1 MPALQRSEATVRA
14 RLLEVDGYTVDLDLT
29 GGPDRFVSTTEI
41 RFRCAEPGA
50 DSFVDVDPAVLRR
63 AVLNGK
69 PLDVAAL
76 DGNRLAL
83 PGLRAENE
91 LLVEAEM
98 RYSRT
103 GEGLH
108 RYTDPA
114 DGAVYVYATCGPDLA
129 AKVFACFDQP
139 DLKAPIT
146 LTATAPGE
154 WTVVGNGAQVRG
166 ADGRWE
172 FAPTKPIST
181 YLFTVV
187 GGPLHSVRGEHDGIP
202 LGLHARRSLAA
213 ELDREAP
220 ELFEVT
226 AASLDRLHELFDERY
241 PFGEYHQA
249 FVPEF
254 NWGAMEN
261 PGCVVF
267 RDEMLFR
274 SPATASERERRAMV
288 VCHEMAHMWFG
299 DLVTMRWWD
308 DLWLNESFAEM
319 LGYRIAAEATR
330 FTGAWTGFSV
340 QRKGW
345 GYDADQRGSTHP
357 VAGNGT
363 RSVAEAM
370 VNFDGISYAKGA
382 SALRQLVAWLG
393 DEAFFAGLNAY
404 FADHLYG
411 NAELPDFLAALSAS
425 SGRDVPGWA
434 DAWLRTSGVDT
445 LRAETER
452 AADGTLTALTVV
464 NEGSRPHLIEVGGYR
479 AEDGRLVPVGRVP
492 VELGPGRRA
501 AVPALVEAGA
511 TLVVPNDGDL
521 TWAKIRLDG
530 DSWRAVRES
539 LSTIEDDVT
548 RAVLW
553 EHARDLVRDAELDP
567 AAYLDL
573 MERHLPAETSDSIVE
588 TVLTFARTHVAGRY
602 LPAARRAEGLAAVSR
617 TARALLADGGRE
629 SESGRGIRL
638 AALRAAVESSGGE
651 EQLAELRGWLAGEGV
666 PDGLAVGPELRW
678 AGLARLAALGELDAD
693 EIAAQE
699 AREPGSEAEFG
710 AARALAAR
718 LGEEAKARAWD
729 LLFTPDAA
737 SNRILEAT
745 ARGFWASG
753 EPDRQNAY
761 ALRFFERITEAADRS
776 DTVTRLLGQ
785 TLYPVAQ
792 ATPEVVAAA
801 EAVLADPAL
810 TPALRR
816 NLADSTDDLRRTRAV
831 RGAFGGAL

>member
-29 GGPDRFVSTTEI
+29 RGPDRFVSTTEI
-41 RFRCAEPGA
+41 RFRCGEPGA
-50 DSFVDVDPAVLRR
+50 DSFVDVDPALLRR
-63 AVLNGK
+63 AVLNGQ
-69 PLDVAAL
+69 PLDPAAL

-83 PGLRAENE
+83 PGLRAENT

-139 DLKAPIT
+139 DLKAPFT
-146 LTATAPGE
+146 LTATAPAD
-154 WTVVGNGAQVRG
+154 WTLVGNGAKVRG
-166 ADGRWE
+166 EDGSWE

-187 GGPLHSVRGEHDGIP
+187 GGPLYSVHAEHDGIP

-226 AASLDRLHELFDERY
+226 AASLDRLHQLFDERY

-274 SPATASERERRAMV
+274 SPATEAEHERRAMV

-319 LGYRIAAEATR
+319 LGYRVAAEATR
-330 FTGAWTGFSV
+330 FTGAWTGFSAE
-340 QRKGW
+340 RKGW
-345 GYDADQRGSTHP
+345 GYDADQRASTHP

-393 DEAFFAGLNAY
+393 DAAFFAGLNAY

-411 NAELPDFLAALSAS
+411 NAELADFLAALSAS
-425 SGRDVPGWA
+425 SGRDVHAWA
-434 DAWLRTSGVDT
+434 DDWLRTSGVDT

-464 NEGSRPHLIEVGGYR
+464 NEGSRPHLVEIGGYR
-479 AEDGRLVPVGRVP
+479 GEHGRLVPVGRVP
-492 VELGPGRRA
+492 VEIGPGRRV

-521 TWAKIRLDG
+521 TWAKIRLDP
-530 DSWRAVRES
+530 DSWRAVEES
-539 LSTIEDDVT
+539 LSTVEDEVT

-553 EHARDLVRDAELDP
+553 EHARDLVRDAELSP
-567 AAYLDL
+567 AAYLGL
-573 MERHLPAETSDSIVE
+573 VERHLPAETSDNIVE
-588 TVLTFARTHVAGRY
+588 RVLAFARTHVVGHY
-602 LPAARRAEGLAAVSR
+602 LPPARRADALAAVSR
-617 TARALLADGGRE
+617 TARALLAGDGGH
-629 SESGRGIRL
+629 GLRL

-651 EQLAELRGWLAGEGV
+651 QQLTELRGWLAGKDL
-666 PDGLAVGPELRW
+666 PDGLTVGPELRW
-678 AGLARLAALGELDAD
+678 AGLARLAALGELDEDA
-693 EIAAQE
+693 IAAE
-699 AREPGSEAEFG
+699 AAREPGSEAEFG

-718 LGEEAKARAWD
+718 PGETAKARAWEI
-729 LLFTPDAA
+729 LFESSDTT
-737 SNRILEAT
+737 SNRVLEAT
-745 ARGFWASG
+745 ALGFWASG
-753 EPDRQNAY
+753 DPERQHAY
-761 ALRFFERITEAADRS
+761 ALRFFERITGAADRG
-776 DTVTRLLGQ
+776 DVVARLLGR
-785 TLYPVAQ
+785 TLFPDAQ

-801 EAVLADPAL
+801 EAVLADPGL

-816 NLADSTDDLRRTRAV
+816 NLSDSTDDLRRARAV
-831 RGAFGGAL
+831 RGAF

>member
-29 GGPDRFVSTTEI
+29 HGPDRFVSTTAI
-41 RFRCAEPGA
+41 RFRCGEPGA
-50 DSFVDVDPAVLRR
+50 DSFVDVDPALLRR
-63 AVLNGK
+63 AVLNGQ
-69 PLDVAAL
+69 PLDPAAL

-98 RYSRT
+98 HYSRT

-139 DLKAPIT
+139 DLKAPFT
-146 LTATAPGE
+146 LTATAPAD
-154 WTVVGNGAQVRG
+154 WTLVGNGAKVRG
-166 ADGRWE
+166 ENGSWE

-187 GGPLHSVRGEHDGIP
+187 GGPLHSVHGEHDGIP

-226 AASLDRLHELFDERY
+226 AASLDRLHQLFDERY

-274 SPATASERERRAMV
+274 SPATESEHERRAMV

-319 LGYRIAAEATR
+319 LGYRVAAEATR
-330 FTGAWTGFSV
+330 FTGAWTGFSA

-345 GYDADQRGSTHP
+345 GYDADQRASTHP

-393 DEAFFAGLNAY
+393 DEAFFTGLNAY

-425 SGRDVPGWA
+425 SGRDVPAWA

-464 NEGSRPHLIEVGGYR
+464 NEGSRPHLVEIGGYR
-479 AEDGRLVPVGRVP
+479 SEHGRLVPVGRVP
-492 VELGPGRRA
+492 VEIGPGRRV

-521 TWAKIRLDG
+521 TWAKIRLDP
-530 DSWRAVRES
+530 DSWRAVEES
-539 LSTIEDDVT
+539 LSTVADEIT

-553 EHARDLVRDAELDP
+553 EHARDLVRDAELSP
-567 AAYLDL
+567 AAYLGL
-573 MERHLPAETSDSIVE
+573 VERHLPAETSDAIVE
-588 TVLTFARTHVAGRY
+588 RVLAFARTHVVGHY
-602 LPAARRAEGLAAVSR
+602 LPPERRPEALAAVSR
-617 TARALLADGGRE
+617 TARALLAGDGGH
-629 SESGRGIRL
+629 GLRL
-638 AALRAAVESSGGE
+638 TALRAAVESSGGE
-651 EQLAELRGWLAGEGV
+651 EQLAELRCWLAGKEL
-666 PDGLAVGPELRW
+666 PDGLTVGPELRW
-678 AGLARLAALGELDAD
+678 TALARLAALGELDEDA
-693 EIAAQE
+693 IAAE
-699 AREPGSEAEFG
+699 VAREPGSEAEFG

-718 LGEEAKARAWD
+718 PGETAKARAWE
-729 LLFTPDAA
+729 LLFDSSGTT
-737 SNRILEAT
+737 SNRVLEAT

-753 EPDRQNAY
+753 DPDLQHAY
-761 ALRFFERITEAADRS
+761 ALRFFERIAGVADRG
-776 DTVTRLLGQ
+776 DIVARLLGQ
-785 TLYPVAQ
+785 TLFPDAQ

-801 EAVLADPAL
+801 EAVLADPGL
-810 TPALRR
+810 TPSLRR
-816 NLADSTDDLRRTRAV
+816 NLADSTDDLRRARAV
-831 RGAFGGAL
+831 RGAF

>member
-14 RLLEVDGYTVDLDLT
+14 RLLEVRGYTVDLDLT
-29 GGPDRFVSTTEI
+29 RGAEQFGSTTVI
-41 RFRCAEPGA
+41 RFGCAEPGS
-50 DSFVDVDPAVLRR
+50 DSFVDLEPAVLHR
-63 AVLNGK
+63 AVLNGQA
-69 PLDVAAL
+69 LDVSAL

-91 LLVEAEM
+91 LVVEAEM

-114 DGAVYVYATCGPDLA
+114 DDAVYLYATCGPDLA

-146 LTATAPGE
+146 LTATAPPE
-154 WTVVGNGAQVRG
+154 WTLVSNGARVKSEG
-166 ADGRWE
+166 GHWE
-172 FAPTKPIST
+172 FAATKPISS

-187 GGPLHSVRGEHDGIP
+187 AGPLHSVFAEHDGIP

-213 ELDREAP
+213 ELDREAA

-226 AASLDRLHELFDERY
+226 AASLDRLHQFFDERY

-274 SPATASERERRAMV
+274 DPATAAERERRAMV

-330 FTGAWTGFSV
+330 FTGSWTGFSV

-382 SALRQLVAWLG
+382 SVLRQLVAWLG

-411 NAELPDFLAALSAS
+411 NAELPDFLAALAAS
-425 SGRDVPGWA
+425 SGRDVHAWA

-445 LRAETER
+445 LRAEAER

-464 NEGSRPHLIEVGGYR
+464 NEGERPHLVRIGGYR
-479 AEDGRLVPVGRVP
+479 FVDGRAVPVAVAA
-492 VELGPGRRA
+492 VEIGPGRRV
-501 AVPALVEAGA
+501 AVPEPVEAGA
-511 TLVVPNDGDL
+511 ELIVPNDGDL
-521 TWAKIRLDG
+521 SWAKIRLDAH
-530 DSWRAVRES
+530 SWRLVTES
-539 LSTIEDDVT
+539 LSAVEDDVT

-567 AAYLDL
+567 VEYLAL
-573 MERHLPAETSDSIVE
+573 MERHLPAERCDVIVE
-588 TVLTFARTHVAGRY
+588 TVLGFARTHVAGRH
-602 LPAARRAEGLAAVSR
+602 LTGARRTAGLAAVSR
-617 TARALLADGGRE
+617 TARALLATGS
-629 SESGRGIRL
+629 SEGIRL
-638 AALRAAVESSGGE
+638 AALRTAVESSGGP
-651 EQLAELRGWLAGEGV
+651 EQLAELRGWLAGERV
-666 PDGLAVGPELRW
+666 PAGLAVGPELRW
-678 AGLARLAALGELDAD
+678 AGLARLAALGELDEAA
-693 EIAAQE
+693 IAAE
-699 AREPGSEAEFG
+699 LAREPGTEAEFG
-710 AARALAAR
+710 AARCRAALPDA
-718 LGEEAKARAWD
+718 EAKAEAWQR
-729 LLFTPDAA
+729 LFDTDTAL
-737 SNRILEAT
+737 SNRLLEAT
-745 ARGFWASG
+745 ARGFWTSG
-753 EPDRQNAY
+753 DEAEQARY
-761 ALRFFERITEAADRS
+761 ALRYFERIGEAAERGDI
-776 DTVTRLLGQ
+776 VARLLG
-785 TLYPVAQ
+785 TVLYPVAQ
-792 ATPEVVAAA
+792 ATSEAVAAA
-801 EAVLADPAL
+801 EAALADPGL
-810 TPALRR
+810 SPALRR
-816 NLADSTDDLRRTRAV
+816 NLADATDDLRRTRAV
-831 RGAFGGAL
+831 RAAFDGS

>member
-14 RLLEVDGYTVDLDLT
+14 RLLEVDGYRLDLDLT
-29 GGPDRFVSTTEI
+29 VGPDRFVSTTVI
-41 RFRCAEPGA
+41 RFRCGEPGA

-69 PLDVAAL
+69 PLDPAAL

-114 DGAVYVYATCGPDLA
+114 DGGVYVYATCGPDLA

-146 LTATAPGE
+146 LAVTAPAD
-154 WTVVGNGAQVRG
+154 WTVVGNGAKVRG
-166 ADGRWE
+166 EDGSWE

-187 GGPLHSVRGEHDGIP
+187 GGPLHSVHGEHDGIP

-213 ELDREAP
+213 ELDREAA

-226 AASLDRLHELFDERY
+226 AASLDRLHQLFDERY

-274 SPATASERERRAMV
+274 SPATDAERERRAMV

-330 FTGAWTGFSV
+330 FTGTWTGFSV

-479 AEDGRLVPVGRVP
+479 VEDGRLVPVGRVP
-492 VELGPGRRA
+492 VELGPGRRV

-521 TWAKIRLDG
+521 TWAKIRLDA
-530 DSWRAVRES
+530 DSWRIVDES
-539 LSTIEDDVT
+539 LSTLADDVT

-567 AAYLDL
+567 AGYLGL

-588 TVLTFARTHVAGRY
+588 TVLTFARLHVAGRY

-617 TARALLADGGRE
+617 TARALLAGG
-629 SESGRGIRL
+629 GGDGIRL
-638 AALRAAVESSGGE
+638 VALRAAVESSGGE
-651 EQLAELRGWLAGEGV
+651 DQLAELRGWLTGEGV
-666 PDGLAVGPELRW
+666 PDGLTVGPELRW
-678 AGLARLAALGELDAD
+678 AGLTRLAALGEIDAD
-693 EIAAQE
+693 RIAAEE

-718 LGEEAKARAWD
+718 PGEAAKARAWD
-729 LLFTPDAA
+729 LLFTPDAT

-753 EPDRQNAY
+753 DPDRQNAY

-785 TLYPVAQ
+785 VLFPVAQ

-801 EAVLADPAL
+801 EAVLADPVL

-816 NLADSTDDLRRTRAV
+816 NLADSTDDLRRTRAIQ
-831 RGAFGGAL
+831 GTFG

>member
-1 MPALQRSEATVRA
+1 MPALQRAEATVRA
-14 RLLEVDGYTVDLDLT
+14 RLLEVHGYTVDLDLT
-29 GGPDRFVSTTEI
+29 RGPDRFGSTAVI
-41 RFRCAEPGA
+41 RFGCTEPGS
-50 DSFVDVDPAVLRR
+50 DTFVDLEPATLHR
-63 AVLNGK
+63 AVLNGQ

-91 LLVEAEM
+91 LLIEAEM

-114 DGAVYVYATCGPDLA
+114 DDAVYLYATCGPDLA

-146 LTATAPGE
+146 LTATAPDE
-154 WTVVGNGAQVRG
+154 WTLVSNGAPVKSEG
-166 ADGRWE
+166 GHWE
-172 FAPTKPIST
+172 FAATKPIST

-187 GGPLHSVRGEHDGIP
+187 AGPLHSVYGEHDGIP

-226 AASLDRLHELFDERY
+226 AASFDRLHELFDERY

-274 SPATASERERRAMV
+274 SPATFSEHERRAMV
-288 VCHEMAHMWFG
+288 ICHEMAHMWFG

-319 LGYRIAAEATR
+319 LGYRIAAESTR
-330 FTGAWTGFSV
+330 FTGTWTGFSV

-345 GYDADQRGSTHP
+345 GYDADQRASTHP

-411 NAELPDFLAALSAS
+411 NAELPDFLAALAAA
-425 SGRDVPGWA
+425 SGRDVHGWA
-434 DAWLRTSGVDT
+434 ESWLRTSGVDT
-445 LRAETER
+445 LRAEAER
-452 AADGTLTALTVV
+452 ADDGTLTALTVV
-464 NEGSRPHLIEVGGYR
+464 NEGERPHLIEVGGYR
-479 AEDGRLVPVGRVP
+479 VEDGRVVPVGRVA
-492 VELGPGRRA
+492 VELGPGRRV

-511 TLVVPNDGDL
+511 QLIVPNDSDL
-521 TWAKIRLDG
+521 TWAKIRLDAH
-530 DSWRAVRES
+530 SWQLVTETLSAV
-539 LSTIEDDVT
+539 EDDVT

-553 EHARDLVRDAELDP
+553 AQARDLVRDAELDP
-567 AAYLDL
+567 AVYLDL
-573 MERHLPAETSDSIVE
+573 MERHLPAETADAIVE
-588 TVLTFARTHVAGRY
+588 AVLTFAHVHVVGRY
-602 LPAARRAEGLAAVSR
+602 LTGDRRAAGSAAISR
-617 TARALLADGGRE
+617 TARALLAGDGGQ
-629 SESGRGIRL
+629 GIRL

-651 EQLAELRGWLAGEGV
+651 EQLAELRGWLNGEDVPAG
-666 PDGLAVGPELRW
+666 LLVGPELRW
-678 AGLARLAALGELDAD
+678 AGLARLASLGELD
-693 EIAAQE
+693 EHRIAAE
-699 AREPGSEAEFG
+699 LAREPGTEAEFG
-710 AARALAAR
+710 AARCRAALPDA
-718 LGEEAKARAWD
+718 EAKARAWRD
-729 LLFTPDAA
+729 LFTPDAM
-737 SNRILEAT
+737 SNRLLEAT

-753 EPDRQNAY
+753 DDTAKSAY
-761 ALRFFERITEAADRS
+761 ALRYFERIGEAAHRGDIIARQ
-776 DTVTRLLGQ
+776 LGE

-792 ATPEVVAAA
+792 AASEVLTAA
-801 EAVLADPAL
+801 EQALADQEL
-810 TPALRR
+810 TPSLRR
-816 NLADSTDDLRRTRAV
+816 NLADCTDDLRRTRAV
-831 RGAFGGAL
+831 RAAFE

>member
-1 MPALQRSEATVRA
+1 MPALQRAEATVRA
-14 RLLEVDGYTVDLDLT
+14 RLLEVRGYTVHLDLT
-29 GGPDRFVSTTEI
+29 RGPERFGSTTVI
-41 RFRCAEPGA
+41 RFGCAEPGS
-50 DSFVDVDPAVLRR
+50 DSFVDLEPAALHR
-63 AVLNGK
+63 AVLNGQ
-69 PLDVAAL
+69 PLDVTAL

-91 LLVEAEM
+91 LLIDAEM

-114 DGAVYVYATCGPDLA
+114 DDAVYLYATCGPDLA

-146 LTATAPGE
+146 LTATAPDD
-154 WTVVGNGAQVRG
+154 WTLVSNGAPVKS
-166 ADGRWE
+166 DGGQWE
-172 FAPTKPIST
+172 FVATKPIST

-187 GGPLHSVRGEHDGIP
+187 AGPLHSVYGEHDGIP

-226 AASLDRLHELFDERY
+226 AASFDRLHELFDERY

-274 SPATASERERRAMV
+274 SPATEAEHERRAMV

-319 LGYRIAAEATR
+319 LGYRIAAESTR
-330 FTGAWTGFSV
+330 FTGTWTGFSV

-345 GYDADQRGSTHP
+345 GYDADQRASTHP

-411 NAELPDFLAALSAS
+411 NAELPDFLAALAAA
-425 SGRDVPGWA
+425 SGRDVHGWA
-434 DAWLRTSGVDT
+434 ESWLRTSGVDT

-452 AADGTLTALTVV
+452 AADGALTALTVV
-464 NEGSRPHLIEVGGYR
+464 NEGERPHLIQVGGYR
-479 AEDGRLVPVGRVP
+479 IEGGRVVP
-492 VELGPGRRA
+492 AGRVAVELGPGRRVV
-501 AVPALVEAGA
+501 VPALVEAGA
-511 TLVVPNDGDL
+511 QLVVPNDGDL
-521 TWAKIRLDG
+521 TWAKIRLDAH
-530 DSWRAVRES
+530 SWQLVTES
-539 LSTIEDDVT
+539 LSAVEDDVT

-553 EHARDLVRDAELDP
+553 AHARDLVRDAELDP
-567 AAYLDL
+567 AAYLGL
-573 MERHLPAETSDSIVE
+573 MERHLPAENVDSIVE
-588 TVLTFARTHVAGRY
+588 AVLTFAHVHIVGRH
-602 LPAARRAEGLAAVSR
+602 LTGARRTEGLAAISR
-617 TARALLADGGRE
+617 TARALLAGD
-629 SESGRGIRL
+629 SSDGIRL
-638 AALRAAVESSGGE
+638 AALRAAVETSGGE
-651 EQLAELRGWLAGEGV
+651 PQLAELRGWLTGESV
-666 PDGLAVGPELRW
+666 PAGLAIGPELRW
-678 AGLARLAALGELDAD
+678 AGLARLASLGELD
-693 EIAAQE
+693 EPQIAAE
-699 AREPGSEAEFG
+699 LAREPGTEAEFG
-710 AARALAAR
+710 AARCRAALPGSATKAA
-718 LGEEAKARAWD
+718 AWQD
-729 LLFTPDAA
+729 LFTPDAM
-737 SNRILEAT
+737 SNRVLEAT
-745 ARGFWASG
+745 ARGFWTSG
-753 EPDRQNAY
+753 SDDEMGAY
-761 ALRFFERITEAADRS
+761 ALRYFERIGEAARRGDIVS
-776 DTVTRLLGQ
+776 RLLGE
-785 TLYPVAQ
+785 TLYPVAH
-792 ATPEVVAAA
+792 ATPEVLSAA
-801 EAVLADPAL
+801 EQALAAPEL
-810 TPALRR
+810 TPSLRR
-816 NLADSTDDLRRTRAV
+816 NLADCTDDLRRTRAV
-831 RGAFGGAL
+831 RAAFE

>member
-29 GGPDRFVSTTEI
+29 RGPDRFVSTTEI
-41 RFRCAEPGA
+41 RFRCGEPGA
-50 DSFVDVDPAVLRR
+50 DSFVDVDPALLRR
-63 AVLNGK
+63 AVLNGQ
-69 PLDVAAL
+69 PLDPAAL

-83 PGLRAENE
+83 PGLRAENT

-114 DGAVYVYATCGPDLA
+114 DGAVYAYATCGPDLA

-139 DLKAPIT
+139 DLKAPFT
-146 LTATAPGE
+146 LTATAPAD
-154 WTVVGNGAQVRG
+154 WTLVGNGAKVRG
-166 ADGRWE
+166 EDGRWE

-187 GGPLHSVRGEHDGIP
+187 GGPLHSVHAEHDGIP

-226 AASLDRLHELFDERY
+226 AASLDRLHQLFDERY

-274 SPATASERERRAMV
+274 SPATEAEHERRAMV

-319 LGYRIAAEATR
+319 LGYRVAAEATR
-330 FTGAWTGFSV
+330 FTGAWTGFSAE
-340 QRKGW
+340 RKGW
-345 GYDADQRGSTHP
+345 GYDADQRASTHP

-425 SGRDVPGWA
+425 SGRDVHAWA
-434 DAWLRTSGVDT
+434 DDWLRTSGVDT
-445 LRAETER
+445 LRAETGR

-464 NEGSRPHLIEVGGYR
+464 NEGSRPHLVEIGGYR
-479 AEDGRLVPVGRVP
+479 SEHGRLVPVGRVP
-492 VELGPGRRA
+492 VEIGPGRRV

-521 TWAKIRLDG
+521 TWAKIRLDP
-530 DSWRAVRES
+530 DSWRAVEES
-539 LSTIEDDVT
+539 LSTVADEVT

-553 EHARDLVRDAELDP
+553 EHARDLVRDAELSP
-567 AAYLDL
+567 AAYLGL
-573 MERHLPAETSDSIVE
+573 VERHLPAETSDNIVE
-588 TVLTFARTHVAGRY
+588 RVLAFARTHVVGHY
-602 LPAARRAEGLAAVSR
+602 LPPARRADALAVVSR
-617 TARALLADGGRE
+617 TARALLAGG
-629 SESGRGIRL
+629 GGHGLRL

-651 EQLAELRGWLAGEGV
+651 HQLAELRSWLAGKEL
-666 PDGLAVGPELRW
+666 PDGLTVGPELRW
-678 AGLARLAALGELDAD
+678 AGLARLAALGELDEDA
-693 EIAAQE
+693 IAAE
-699 AREPGSEAEFG
+699 AAREPGSEAEFG

-718 LGEEAKARAWD
+718 PGEEAKARAWEI
-729 LLFTPDAA
+729 LFDSAGTA
-737 SNRILEAT
+737 SNRVLEAT

-753 EPDRQNAY
+753 DPERQHAY
-761 ALRFFERITEAADRS
+761 ALRFFAEVTGAADRS
-776 DTVTRLLGQ
+776 DIVTRLLGR
-785 TLYPVAQ
+785 TLFPDAQ

-801 EAVLADPAL
+801 EAALADPGL

-816 NLADSTDDLRRTRAV
+816 NLSDSTDDLRRARAV
-831 RGAFGGAL
+831 RGAF

>member
-14 RLLEVDGYTVDLDLT
+14 RLLEVRGYTVDLDLT
-29 GGPDRFVSTTEI
+29 RGPDRFGSTTLI
-41 RFRCAEPGA
+41 RFGCAEPGA
-50 DSFVDVDPAVLRR
+50 DSFVDLEPETLRR
-63 AVLNGK
+63 AVLNGQ
-69 PLDVAAL
+69 PLDVSAL

-114 DGAVYVYATCGPDLA
+114 DDAVYLYATCGPDLA

-146 LTATAPGE
+146 LTATAPE
-154 WTVVGNGAQVRG
+154 DWTLVSNGTRVKS
-166 ADGRWE
+166 DGGHWE
-172 FAPTKPIST
+172 FAATKPIST

-187 GGPLHSVRGEHDGIP
+187 AGPLHSVFAEHDGIP

-226 AASLDRLHELFDERY
+226 RASLDRLHELFDERY
-241 PFGEYHQA
+241 PFGDYHQA

-274 SPATASERERRAMV
+274 SAATEAERERRAMV

-319 LGYRIAAEATR
+319 LGYRIAAESTR
-330 FTGAWTGFSV
+330 FTGTWTGFSV

-382 SALRQLVAWLG
+382 SVLRQLVAWLG
-393 DEAFFAGLNAY
+393 DDAFFAGLNAY

-411 NAELPDFLAALSAS
+411 NAELADFLGALATS
-425 SGRDVPGWA
+425 SGRDVHSWA

-445 LRAETER
+445 LRAEAER
-452 AADGTLTALTVV
+452 DADGTLTALTVV
-464 NEGSRPHLIEVGGYR
+464 NEGERPHLARIGGYR
-479 AEDGRLVPVGRVP
+479 TVDGRAVPVAAAE
-492 VELGPGRRA
+492 VEIGPGRRV
-501 AVPALVEAGA
+501 AVPALVAAGA
-511 TLVVPNDGDL
+511 QWAVPNDGDL
-521 TWAKIRLDG
+521 AWAKIRLDA
-530 DSWRAVRES
+530 DSWRAVTES
-539 LSTIEDDVT
+539 LSSVQDDVT

-567 AAYLDL
+567 AGYLAL
-573 MERHLPAETSDSIVE
+573 MERHLPAERCDVIVE
-588 TVLTFARTHVAGRY
+588 TVLGFARTHVVGRH
-602 LPAARRAEGLAAVSR
+602 LTGAARTAGLAAVSR
-617 TARALLADGGRE
+617 TARALLADGG
-629 SESGRGIRL
+629 SQGIRL
-638 AALRAAVESSGGE
+638 AAFRAAVESSGGD
-651 EQLAELRGWLAGEGV
+651 EQLAELNGWLAGEGL
-666 PDGLAVGPELRW
+666 PAGLSLGAELRW
-678 AGLARLAALGELDAD
+678 AGLARLAALGALDEDA
-693 EIAAQE
+693 IAAE
-699 AREPGSEAEFG
+699 LALAPGTEAEYG
-710 AARALAAR
+710 AARCRAALPAD
-718 LGEEAKARAWD
+718 EAKAAAWH
-729 LLFTPDAA
+729 LLFTPDAV
-737 SNRILEAT
+737 SNRLLEAT

-753 EPDRQNAY
+753 DPAGRARY
-761 ALRFFERITEAADRS
+761 ALRFFERIGEAAERGDIIAQ
-776 DTVTRLLGQ
+776 LLGQ
-785 TLYPVAQ
+785 ALYPVDQ
-792 ATPEVVAAA
+792 ATPEVIAAA
-801 EAVLADPAL
+801 ETALADPAL
-810 TPALRR
+810 SPALRR

-831 RGAFGGAL
+831 RAAFGG

>member
-14 RLLEVDGYTVDLDLT
+14 RLLEVRGYAVDLDLT
-29 GGPDRFVSTTEI
+29 GGPERFGSTTVI
-41 RFRCAEPGA
+41 RFGCAEPGV

-63 AVLNGK
+63 AVLNGR

-146 LTATAPGE
+146 LRATAPAE
-154 WTVVGNGAQVRG
+154 WTLVGNGARTSAEG
-166 ADGRWE
+166 GRWE

-187 GGPLHSVRGEHDGIP
+187 GGPLHSVHGEHDGIP

-213 ELDREAP
+213 ELDREAA

-267 RDEMLFR
+267 RDELLFR

-330 FTGAWTGFSV
+330 FTGTWTGFSV

-345 GYDADQRGSTHP
+345 GYDADQRASTHP

-393 DEAFFAGLNAY
+393 DDAFFAGLNAY

-425 SGRDVPGWA
+425 SGRDVHGWA

-464 NEGSRPHLIEVGGYR
+464 NEGGRPHLIEVGGYR
-479 AEDGRLVPVGRVP
+479 VEDGRVVPVGRVP
-492 VELGPGRRA
+492 VELGPGRRV

-521 TWAKIRLDG
+521 TWAKIRLDA
-530 DSWRAVRES
+530 DSWWAVRES
-539 LSTIEDDVT
+539 LSAIADDVT

-567 AAYLDL
+567 AEYLDL

-588 TVLTFARTHVAGRY
+588 AVLAFARTHVAGRY
-602 LPAARRAEGLAAVSR
+602 LPPARRAEGLAAVSR
-617 TARALLADGGRE
+617 AARALLAGDG
-629 SESGRGIRL
+629 SQGIRL
-638 AALRAAVESSGGE
+638 AALRAAVESSGGDD
-651 EQLAELRGWLAGEGV
+651 QLAELRGWLAGDGV
-666 PDGLAVGPELRW
+666 PDGLSVGPELRW
-678 AGLARLAALGELDAD
+678 SGLARLAALGALDEDA
-693 EIAAQE
+693 IAAE
-699 AREPGSEAEFG
+699 TAREPGSEAEFG
-710 AARALAAR
+710 AARARAAR
-718 LGEEAKARAWD
+718 PEEAAKARAWE

-753 EPDRQNAY
+753 DPDRQHAY
-761 ALRFFERITEAADRS
+761 ALRFFERITEAADRT
-776 DTVTRLLGQ
+776 DTVARLLGQ
-785 TLYPVAQ
+785 ALFPVAE
-792 ATPEVVAAA
+792 AAPDVVAAA

-816 NLADSTDDLRRTRAV
+816 NLSDATDDLRRTRAV
-831 RGAFGGAL
+831 RAAFRTA

>member
-1 MPALQRSEATVRA
+1 MPALQRAEATVRA
-14 RLLEVDGYTVDLDLT
+14 RLLAVHGYTVDLDLT
-29 GGPDRFVSTTEI
+29 RGPDRFGSTTVI
-41 RFRCAEPGA
+41 RFGCAEPGS
-50 DSFVDVDPAVLRR
+50 DSFLDLEPAALHR
-63 AVLNGK
+63 AVLNGQ

-91 LLVEAEM
+91 LLIEAEM

-114 DGAVYVYATCGPDLA
+114 DDAVYLYATCGPDLA

-146 LTATAPGE
+146 LTATAPEE
-154 WTVVGNGAQVRG
+154 WTLVANGAPVKS
-166 ADGRWE
+166 DGGHWE
-172 FAPTKPIST
+172 FAATKPIST

-187 GGPLHSVRGEHDGIP
+187 AGPLHSVYGEHDGIP

-226 AASLDRLHELFDERY
+226 AASFDRLHELFDERY

-274 SPATASERERRAMV
+274 SPATDVEHERRAMV
-288 VCHEMAHMWFG
+288 ICHEMAHMWFG

-319 LGYRIAAEATR
+319 LGYRIAADSTR

-345 GYDADQRGSTHP
+345 GYDADQRSSTHP

-382 SALRQLVAWLG
+382 SVLRQLVAWLG
-393 DEAFFAGLNAY
+393 DEAFFTGLNAY

-411 NAELPDFLAALSAS
+411 NAELPDFLAALATA
-425 SGRDVPGWA
+425 SGRDVHGWA
-434 DAWLRTSGVDT
+434 ESWLRTSGVDT

-464 NEGSRPHLIEVGGYR
+464 NEGERPHLIEVGGYR
-479 AEDGRLVPVGRVP
+479 VEDGRVVPVGRAA
-492 VELGPGRRA
+492 VEIGPGRRV

-511 TLVVPNDGDL
+511 QLVVPNDGDL
-521 TWAKIRLDG
+521 SWAKIRLDAH
-530 DSWRAVRES
+530 SWQLVTES
-539 LSTIEDDVT
+539 LSAVEDDVT

-553 EHARDLVRDAELDP
+553 AHARDLVRDAELDP
-567 AAYLDL
+567 AAYLGL
-573 MERHLPAETSDSIVE
+573 MERHLPAESANAVVE
-588 TVLTFARTHVAGRY
+588 AVLTFAHVHVVGRQLTGERRT
-602 LPAARRAEGLAAVSR
+602 EGLATLSR
-617 TARALLADGGRE
+617 TARALLTGGA
-629 SESGRGIRL
+629 GDGIRL
-638 AALRAAVESSGGE
+638 AALRVAVESSGGE
-651 EQLAELRGWLAGEGV
+651 QQLAELRGWLAGDGV
-666 PDGLAVGPELRW
+666 PAGLEIGPELRW
-678 AGLARLAALGELDAD
+678 AGLARLAALGELGED
-693 EIAAQE
+693 EIAAELARDPGTE
-699 AREPGSEAEFG
+699 ADFG
-710 AARALAAR
+710 AARCRAAR
-718 LGEEAKARAWD
+718 PGSAAKAAAWQE
-729 LLFTPDAA
+729 LFTPDSM
-737 SNRILEAT
+737 SNRLLEAT
-745 ARGFWASG
+745 ARGFWDSG
-753 EPDRQNAY
+753 DPAEQAAY
-761 ALRFFERITEAADRS
+761 ALRYFERVGEAAQRGDI
-776 DTVTRLLGQ
+776 VARLLGG
-785 TLYPVAQ
+785 TLFPADQ
-792 ATPEVVAAA
+792 ATAEVVAAA
-801 EAVLADPAL
+801 ENALADPEL
-810 TPALRR
+810 TPSLRR
-816 NLADSTDDLRRTRAV
+816 NLADCADDLRRTRAIRV
-831 RGAFGGAL
+831 AFE

>member
-14 RLLEVDGYTVDLDLT
+14 RLLEVRGYTVDLDLT
-29 GGPDRFVSTTEI
+29 GGPERFGSTTVI
-41 RFRCAEPGA
+41 RFGCTEPGA
-50 DSFVDVDPAVLRR
+50 DSFVDVEPAVLRR
-63 AVLNGK
+63 AVLNGQ
-69 PLDVAAL
+69 PLDTTAL

-83 PGLRAENE
+83 PALRAENE

-114 DGAVYVYATCGPDLA
+114 DGEVYVYATCGPDLA

-139 DLKAPIT
+139 DLKAPFT
-146 LTATAPGE
+146 LTATAPEG
-154 WTVVGNGAQVRG
+154 WTLVGNGAKVRG
-166 ADGRWE
+166 EKGSWE

-226 AASLDRLHELFDERY
+226 AASLDRLHQLFDERY

-274 SPATASERERRAMV
+274 SPATASDHETRAMV

-319 LGYRIAAEATR
+319 LGYRIAVEATR
-330 FTGAWTGFSV
+330 FTGAWTAFSA

-393 DEAFFAGLNAY
+393 DDAFFAGLNAY

-479 AEDGRLVPVGRVP
+479 VEDGRVVPAGRVP
-492 VELGPGRRA
+492 VELGPGRRV

-521 TWAKIRLDG
+521 TWAKIRLDA
-530 DSWRAVRES
+530 DSWRAVAQS
-539 LSTIEDDVT
+539 LSAIEDDVT

-602 LPAARRAEGLAAVSR
+602 LPPARRAEGLAAVSR
-617 TARALLADGGRE
+617 TARALLAGDG
-629 SESGRGIRL
+629 SHGIRL
-638 AALRAAVESSGGE
+638 AALRAAVESSGGDD
-651 EQLAELRGWLAGEGV
+651 QLAELQGWLADDAAPGAL
-666 PDGLAVGPELRW
+666 PVGPELRW
-678 AGLARLAALGELDAD
+678 AGLARLAALGRLDEDA
-693 EIAAQE
+693 IAAE
-699 AREPGSEAEFG
+699 AAREPGSEAEFG
-710 AARALAAR
+710 AARARAAR
-718 LGEEAKARAWD
+718 PGEDAKADAWE
-729 LLFTPDAA
+729 LLFTPDGV
-737 SNRILEAT
+737 SNRVLEAT

-753 EPDRQNAY
+753 DPDRQHAY
-761 ALRFFERITEAADRS
+761 ALRFFARITEAADRT
-776 DTVTRLLGQ
+776 DAVAKLLGQ
-785 TLYPVAQ
+785 ALFPSAQ
-792 ATPEVVAAA
+792 TAPEVVAAA

-810 TPALRR
+810 TPTLRR
-816 NLADSTDDLRRTRAV
+816 NLADATDDLRRTRAV
-831 RGAFGGAL
+831 RAAF

>member
-1 MPALQRSEATVRA
+1 MPALQRAEATVRA
-14 RLLEVDGYTVDLDLT
+14 RLLAVHGYTVDLDLT
-29 GGPDRFVSTTEI
+29 RGPDRFGSTTVI
-41 RFRCAEPGA
+41 RFGCAEPGS
-50 DSFVDVDPAVLRR
+50 DSFVDLEPATLHR
-63 AVLNGK
+63 AVLNGQ

-91 LLVEAEM
+91 LLIEAEM

-114 DGAVYVYATCGPDLA
+114 DDAVYLYATCGPDLA

-146 LTATAPGE
+146 LTATAPE
-154 WTVVGNGAQVRG
+154 DWTLVSNGAPVKSEG
-166 ADGRWE
+166 GHWE
-172 FAPTKPIST
+172 FVATKPIST

-187 GGPLHSVRGEHDGIP
+187 AGPLHSVYGEHDGIP

-226 AASLDRLHELFDERY
+226 AASFDRLHEFFDERY

-274 SPATASERERRAMV
+274 SPATDVERERRAMV

-319 LGYRIAAEATR
+319 LGYRIAAESTR
-330 FTGAWTGFSV
+330 FTGTWTGFSV

-345 GYDADQRGSTHP
+345 GYDADQRASTHP

-382 SALRQLVAWLG
+382 SVLRQLVAWLG
-393 DEAFFAGLNAY
+393 DEAFFTGLNAY

-411 NAELPDFLAALSAS
+411 NAELPDFLAALATA
-425 SGRDVPGWA
+425 SGRDVHAWA
-434 DAWLRTSGVDT
+434 ESWLRTSGVDT

-464 NEGSRPHLIEVGGYR
+464 NEGERPHLIEVGGYR
-479 AEDGRLVPVGRVP
+479 IEDGRVVPVGRAA
-492 VELGPGRRA
+492 VELAPGRRV

-511 TLVVPNDGDL
+511 QLVVPNDGDL
-521 TWAKIRLDG
+521 SWAKIRLDAH
-530 DSWRAVRES
+530 SWQLVTES
-539 LSTIEDDVT
+539 LSAVEDDVT

-553 EHARDLVRDAELDP
+553 AHARDLVRDAELDP
-567 AAYLDL
+567 VAYLGL
-573 MERHLPAETSDSIVE
+573 LERHLPAETSDAIVE
-588 TVLTFARTHVAGRY
+588 AVLTFAHLHVVGRHLTGERRTD
-602 LPAARRAEGLAAVSR
+602 GLATLSR
-617 TARALLADGGRE
+617 TARALVTGGA
-629 SESGRGIRL
+629 GDGIRL
-638 AALRAAVESSGGE
+638 AALRVAVEASGGE
-651 EQLAELRGWLAGEGV
+651 QQLAELRGWLAGDGV
-666 PDGLAVGPELRW
+666 PAGLEIGPELRW
-678 AGLARLAALGELDAD
+678 AGLARLASLGELSED
-693 EIAAQE
+693 EIAAE
-699 AREPGSEAEFG
+699 LAREPGTEAEFG
-710 AARALAAR
+710 AAQCRAAR
-718 LGEEAKARAWD
+718 PESAAKAAAWQV
-729 LLFTPDAA
+729 LFTPESM
-737 SNRILEAT
+737 SNRLLEAT

-753 EPDRQNAY
+753 DPEEKAAY
-761 ALRFFERITEAADRS
+761 ALRYFERIGEASDRG
-776 DTVTRLLGQ
+776 DIVAHLLGG
-785 TLYPVAQ
+785 TLFPVDQ

-801 EAVLADPAL
+801 EAALAEPEL
-810 TPALRR
+810 TPGLRR
-816 NLADSTDDLRRTRAV
+816 NLADCADDLRRARAIRV
-831 RGAFGGAL
+831 AFE